1 MPKAITLRNPSNKKS
16 VSLNFP
22 QAKPVSCACN
32 SPQVGL
38 SGWSKVENEMI
49 VMIIFWRSSWRFFFF
64 FWVHF
69 LLEKVC
75 TLGNKELKSQLY
87 SNVCKQSLS
96 LHLAHPLRYDLEPS
110 IWPLWFMSFLDKL
123 LLCRSPVKTSK
134 RPFRLKCFSVHFH
147 ITHSSFPKASN
158 WGSSSNLSHVFP
170 TEAPLSMTELQT
182 F

>member
-1 MPKAITLRNPSNKKS
+1 
-16 VSLNFP
+16 VS
-22 QAKPVSCACN
+22 SACN

-49 VMIIFWRSSWRFFFF
+49 VMIIFWRSNWQFFFF

-69 LLEKVC
+69 LLEKVH

-96 LHLAHPLRYDLEPS
+96 LHLAHPPRYDSKPP
-110 IWPLWFMSFLDKL
+110 IWPLWFISFLDKL
-123 LLCRSPVKTSK
+123 LLCMSPVKTSK

-158 WGSSSNLSHVFP
+158 WGAQVISV
-170 TEAPLSMTELQT
+170 T
-182 F
+182 FSQPKPHFLWQSYKHFSLALHTF